1 MRDFKEEEIKEYNEL
16 LDRLFEP
23 IGLNIFELP
32 EKKGKC
38 KMILNKRDGELLER
52 VVGLIE
58 IGDTKFL
65 LSEGEEVDVWDLEE
79 YADKVVVDEI
89 TDQGRWDVYK
99 RKVLKFGDKFL
110 ELTWSQGATEN
121 QDYGIEDLELK
132 EVFPHEETITVYK

>member
-1 MRDFKEEEIKEYNEL
+1 
-16 LDRLFEP
+16 
-23 IGLNIFELP
+23 
-32 EKKGKC
+32 
-38 KMILNKRDGELLER
+38 MILNKRDGELLER
-52 VVGLIE
+52 VVGLVE

-65 LSEGEEVDVWDLEE
+65 LSEGEEIDVWDLEE

-121 QDYGIEDLELK
+121 QDYGIEDLELQ
-132 EVFPHEETITVYK
+132 EVFAYEKTITVYE